1 MPYIER
7 IDEARWYSNFGP
19 LHNEFRLRI
28 ARHFNLGA
36 DQVIFLSNAT
46 VGIALALQAVGLKR
60 AGNRCVCPSWT
71 FAATPHAIV
80 LAGMSPVFADVD
92 ATTWTLNVDQVEN
105 DDIHNTAGVV
115 VVSPFGGIV
124 DMDRWERFAERSGV
138 PVVCDAAASF
148 DAVGRGEFRIGT
160 IPIVIS
166 LHATKP
172 LGAGEGAIV
181 LCTDPDIIERIRQM
195 SNFGFSTTSVAQ
207 VPGTNAKLN
216 EYNCAIGLAS
226 LNTWPE
232 TRAKIAHL
240 RKYYHEKLEPIDGIS
255 VFGVNQDYVSNYM
268 IIETSADGYQLSN
281 HLSQRQ
287 IETRR
292 WWRSGCHQHPAF
304 SSFNV
309 RPLPQTRRLGVH
321 TLGLPFFGDITQEE
335 IDKVIDAV
343 GEFCIRSDSL
353 NR

>member
-1 MPYIER
+1 M
-7 IDEARWYSNFGP
+7 
-19 LHNEFRLRI
+19 
-28 ARHFNLGA
+28 
-36 DQVIFLSNAT
+36 
-46 VGIALALQAVGLKR
+46 
-60 AGNRCVCPSWT
+60 
-71 FAATPHAIV
+71 
-80 LAGMSPVFADVD
+80 FADVD